1 MIKTLDLNRKYT
13 AVLENAYKI
22 SYEHEENQI
31 WVSSFC
37 LPLNDPKV
45 EKAKQMEY
53 IEITDEDEYIGLY
66 RIMPVNIVVNESS
79 QEVTFNCVHVLS
91 TLMDSV
97 IDGLLQID
105 NNTTREVLLWVLS
118 LQNNKDW
125 VLGQCDFSRGFSY
138 SWENENGLADAI
150 FSIPTPFNEP
160 YRFTWDTQS
169 YPWTL
174 NLVRPDNEP
183 VCRVQEKYNLKGFT
197 IERNPNAVVNKIIAK
212 GQGEGVNMLTFASI
226 NGGKNYVQDNEAIVA
241 NNGRI
246 ISYIWVDRRFT
257 DKESLLASTKAL
269 LEKWKKPI
277 VTWTIDAIDLSKEA
291 NRKREGKRIKADE
304 FKLGQVV
311 RVNTERF
318 GMLDLRILKVTKSDL
333 TGAPWETQLEIGDPK
348 NTFGGTLA
356 DSERQ
361 QQIND
366 QYANGATN
374 ILNYTYADN
383 CDQTHPAILK
393 FYIDD
398 DVVNINTVELTFDTS
413 RFRAYSRAIEGG
425 GAVVSSTSS
434 GGASTQ
440 TSSSGGN
447 STQTSSSGGG
457 STQTSSVDGQSTQTS
472 AAGGDHRHLMF
483 SYGGAT
489 SQPGDVYSVF
499 KAAAYPDGSGSNN
512 AYIKAE
518 NAAPLYTEGS
528 SGNHSH
534 SVTTPAH
541 THNVNIPA
549 HTHSVNVPA
558 HTHNVSIPA
567 HTHDITLPNH
577 THQIDYGIFELSE
590 TASAVTIKI
599 DGNTL
604 PQTSTSEQ
612 RLNLVNYLNKTDEG
626 MITKGSWHTVEITPN
641 RRARIEAQLTL
652 RVFIKSQ
659 LGGEF

>member
-1 MIKTLDLNRKYT
+1 MIKTLNLNREYT
-13 AVLENAYKI
+13 AILENAYNV

-31 WVSSFC
+31 WISSFC
-37 LPLNDPKV
+37 LPLNDTKV
-45 EKAKQMEY
+45 EKVKQMEY

-66 RIMPVNIVVNESS
+66 RIMPIDITVNESNH
-79 QEVTFNCVHVLS
+79 EVRFNCVHVLS

-105 NNTTREVLLWVLS
+105 NNTTREVLLWVLG

-150 FSIPTPFNEP
+150 FSVPTPFNEP
-160 YRFTWDTQS
+160 YRFTWDTQK

-174 NLVRPDNEP
+174 NLVRPNNDP
-183 VCRVQEKYNLKGFT
+183 VCRVQENYNLKGFT
-197 IERNPNAVVNKIIAK
+197 IDRNPNAVVNRIVAK
-212 GQGEGVNMLTFASI
+212 GQGEGVNMLNFSSI
-226 NGGKNYVQDNEAIVA
+226 NGGKNYVQDDAAIAA
-241 NNGRI
+241 NNNRI

-269 LEKWKKPI
+269 LDKWKKPV
-277 VTWTIDAIDLSKEA
+277 VTWTIDAIDLSKEV
-291 NRKREGKRIKADE
+291 NRKTEGKKIKSDE
-304 FKLGQVV
+304 FKLGQIV
-311 RVNTERF
+311 RVYTKKF
-318 GMLDLRILKVTKSDL
+318 GTLNLRILKISKPDL
-333 TGAPWETQLEIGDPK
+333 FGKPWESQLEIGDPK
-348 NTFGGTLA
+348 DTFGGTLA

-425 GAVVSSTSS
+425 GAVVGSTAS
-434 GGASTQ
+434 GGSSTQ

-447 STQTSSSGGG
+447 STQTSSSGG
-457 STQTSSVDGQSTQTS
+457 SSSQTSSAAGQATQTS
-472 AAGGDHRHLMF
+472 AAGGDHNHLVLTE
-483 SYGGAT
+483 SSQQGPVVTKRYQGSAGGGIIEV
-489 SQPGDVYSVF
+489 Q
-499 KAAAYPDGSGSNN
+499 GSGGN
-512 AYIKAE
+512 I
-518 NAAPLYTEGS
+518 YTAGS
-528 SGNHSH
+528 SGSHSH

-549 HTHSVNVPA
+549 HTHSVSVPA
-558 HTHNVSIPA
+558 HTHSVSIPA
-567 HTHDITLPNH
+567 HTHNITLPNH

-604 PQTSTSEQ
+604 PQTSTSGQ
-612 RLNLVNYLNKTDEG
+612 RINLVDYLNKTEEG

>member
-1 MIKTLDLNRKYT
+1 MIIISNIRIVVKDLKLNPIAR
-13 AVLENAYKI
+13 LENAYKI

-37 LPLNDPKV
+37 LPLNDPKI
-45 EKAKQMEY
+45 EKVKQLEY
-53 IEITDEDEYIGLY
+53 IEITDGNEYIGLY
-66 RIMPVNIVVNESS
+66 RIMPVDIVVNETNK
-79 QEVTFNCVHVLS
+79 EIKFNCVHVLS
-91 TLMDSV
+91 TLMDST

-105 NNTTREVLLWVLS
+105 NNTTRDVILWILS
-118 LQNNKDW
+118 LQNTKDW
-125 VLGQCDFSRGFSY
+125 ILGQCDFSRRFSY

-150 FSIPTPFNEP
+150 FSIPNPFNEP

-174 NLVRPDNEP
+174 NLVRPDNDP

-226 NGGKNYVQDNEAIVA
+226 NGGKNYVQDNAAIAA

-277 VTWTIDAIDLSKEA
+277 VTWTIDAIDLSEEV
-291 NRKREGKRIKADE
+291 NRKREGKQIKADE

-311 RVNTERF
+311 RVTTEKF
-318 GMLDLRILKVTKSDL
+318 GVLDLRILKITKSDL
-333 TGAPWETQLEIGDPK
+333 IGAPWETQLEIGDPK

-383 CDQTHPAILK
+383 SDPTHPAMLK

-398 DVVNINTVELTFDTS
+398 DVVNINTVELSFDTG

-434 GGASTQ
+434 GGSSNQTSSSGGASTQ
-440 TSSSGGN
+440 TSSSGG
-447 STQTSSSGGG
+447 SSSQTSSSA
-457 STQTSSVDGQSTQTS
+457 GQATQTS
-472 AAGGDHRHLMF
+472 AAGGDHNHLVLTE
-483 SYGGAT
+483 SSQQGPVVTKRYQGSAGGGIIEV
-489 SQPGDVYSVF
+489 Q
-499 KAAAYPDGSGSNN
+499 GSGGD
-512 AYIKAE
+512 I
-518 NAAPLYTEGS
+518 YTAGS
-528 SGNHSH
+528 SGSHSH

-549 HTHSVNVPA
+549 HTHSVSVPA

-590 TASAVTIKI
+590 TASGVIIKV
-599 DGNTL
+599 DGNRL
-604 PQTSTSEQ
+604 PDAGTSGK
-612 RLNLVNYLNKTDEG
+612 RLNLVDYLNKNDEG
-626 MITKGSWHTVEITPN
+626 MIQKGTWHTVEITAN